1 MNLLERKIDYPYY
14 IPSKKDLK
22 VEHLDISECMDPNSD
37 TEVSFKLVN
46 EEGDVLMLIE
56 AKPLNRF
63 KDDDKKAHIGCFI
76 HRFEYWE
83 EILNTEQFHD
93 FLRDFLTAV
102 RYKMVRCNGN
112 SFLSY
117 YKYLWTIIPKI
128 SFSIIDDI
136 FEFED
141 IIEEEGDKIVL
152 YQEIKN

>member
-1 MNLLERKIDYPYY
+1 MYLLERKIEYLYDT
-14 IPSKKDLK
+14 PSKKELK
-22 VEHLDISECMDPNSD
+22 VEHLDISECMDINSD
-37 TEVSFKLVN
+37 TDISFKLVN
-46 EEGDVLMLIE
+46 EEGDILTLIE
-56 AKPLNRF
+56 VKPLNRF

-83 EILNTEQFHD
+83 EILNTERFHY

-112 SFLSY
+112 RFLSY

-136 FEFED
+136 IEFED
-141 IIEEEGDKIVL
+141 KIEEGDKIVL
-152 YQEIKN
+152 YQEIE